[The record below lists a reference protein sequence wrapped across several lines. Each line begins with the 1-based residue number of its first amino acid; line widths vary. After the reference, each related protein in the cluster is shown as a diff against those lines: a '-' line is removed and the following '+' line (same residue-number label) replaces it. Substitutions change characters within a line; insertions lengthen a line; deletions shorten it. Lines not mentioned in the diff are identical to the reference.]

1 MKEILALLNQM
12 IELGLDKDR
21 GNMALLK
28 CIIKNPQDETRISML
43 NRRIGPKVL
52 LNQMF
57 GKPFKQAGEMVQ
69 GLIKFALTEL
79 GTNVGFNYDEPHCL
93 IAGQTGCGKT
103 VLLMIILAQAMMQNA
118 TVWLFSKAKDTR
130 NLLRVSREIM
140 VNDFSG
146 QIRFNPLLQ
155 PQGVDPRFWI
165 NSFADIFVQAFSLYD
180 GTKNFMLDNLNY
192 LFSRNSLPTIQDLL
206 RIIQAHSYSP
216 MSRFA
221 RYQESALNRLN
232 GMIGSFG
239 DTFGYPFI
247 TLEDLAKKHVIFEI
261 QGLTSEQQVFIVNV
275 LLTWLFYYKLNNSCN
290 DYHFVGIDDANLIFD
305 KSFEYRPDQGKPIV
319 SHLMSTVR
327 KSRINVIAC
336 SQIPH
341 QLGASIHSNSFTKI
355 MFSLANAN
363 DVDFMS
369 RGMGIR
375 NQEQLEYCHKLSKRE
390 IVVKFSGRYQEPFLA
405 YVPEVPNVQQ

>member
-1 MKEILALLNQM
+1 MKEILALINQM
-12 IELGLDKDR
+12 VELGLDKDKR
-21 GNMALLK
+21 NMALLR
-28 CIIKNPQDETRISML
+28 CIMRNPHDTASIAML
-43 NRRIGPKVL
+43 NRRIGSKVL

-57 GKPFKQAGEMVQ
+57 GKPFKQSNQMIR
-69 GLIKFALTEL
+69 GLIKFAKTEL
-79 GTNVGFNYDEPHCL
+79 GITTGFNPDEPHCL

-103 VLLMIILAQAMMQNA
+103 VLLMIMLAQAITQNI
-118 TVWLFSKAKDTR
+118 TTWLFTKAKDTR
-130 NLLRVSREIM
+130 NLLRVTREII
-140 VNDFSG
+140 VNDFTG
-146 QIRFNPLLQ
+146 QIKFNPLL
-155 PQGVDPRFWI
+155 PPLGVDVRFWI
-165 NSFADIFVQAFSLYD
+165 NCYADVFIQAFNLYD
-180 GTKNFMLDNLNY
+180 GTKNFMLENLNY
-192 LFSRNSLPTIQDLL
+192 LFSRNSLPTIHDLL
-206 RIIQAHSYSP
+206 RIIKAHNYSP

-232 GMIGSFG
+232 GMINSFS
-239 DTFGYPFI
+239 DTFGFPFI

-261 QGLTSEQQVFIVNV
+261 QGLTLEQQVFIVNV
-275 LLTWLFYYKLNNSCN
+275 LITWLFYYKLNNSCN

-369 RGMGIR
+369 KGMGIR
-375 NQEQLEYCHKLSKRE
+375 DQEQLNYCHRLGKRE
-390 IVVKFSGRYQEPFLA
+390 IVVKYSGRYQEPFLA
-405 YVPEVPNVQQ
+405 YVPEVQNVQQ